1 MSEASVVLVHGA
13 WHGAW
18 CWDKVVAGL
27 EAKRPAAKGIRV
39 SAVELPLTS
48 FEDDVDATRAAI
60 DAAGGPVV
68 LCGHSYGGAVITQAG
83 DHPSVAHLVYV
94 CAFALDKGE
103 STASAAT
110 GEELP
115 STDLAEAFRF
125 SEDGEMV
132 HLDRE
137 GARTA
142 FYLDCDPAEADAAL
156 ARLRPQ
162 PFACFTTP
170 VTKAA
175 WRDRPSTYAVC
186 TEDRA
191 VHPDLQRFL
200 AARCTTSVD
209 WPTSHSPFLPHP
221 ELVVDLV
228 ADRASNGSPT

>member
-1 MSEASVVLVHGA
+1 MTDAPTVVLVHGA

-27 EAKRPAAKGIRV
+27 DAAGV
-39 SAVELPLTS
+39 PVAAVDLPLTS
-48 FEDDVDATRAAI
+48 FDDDMSATRAAI
-60 DAAGGPVV
+60 DEVGGPVV

-83 DHPSVAHLVYV
+83 DHPSVGHLVYV
-94 CAFALDKGE
+94 CAFALDEGE

-110 GEELP
+110 GDELP
-115 STDLAEAFRF
+115 NSDLADAFRF

-132 HLDRE
+132 DLDPE

-142 FYLDCDPAEADAAL
+142 FYLDCDRAEADAAL
-156 ARLRPQ
+156 ARLRPM
-162 PFACFTTP
+162 PFSCFTTP

-191 VHPDLQRFL
+191 VHRELQRVL
-200 AARCTTSVD
+200 AARCAT
-209 WPTSHSPFLPHP
+209 
-221 ELVVDLV
+221 
-228 ADRASNGSPT
+228 